1 MLAFL
6 RHELLRETY
15 LWQRALRTRD
25 LAAQYR
31 HGQARKKLLWDIAC
45 AKRAASC

>member
-15 LWQRALRTRD
+15 LWQKALRTRD

-31 HGQARKKLLWDIAC
+31 HGQARKELLFDI
-45 AKRAASC
+45 KRAKARGEQ